1 MTRILSVA
9 LLLVAS
15 AFSLPAA
22 AIDYVLDFSGNIC
35 DSLNGKCGNNDL
47 IVDTYGD
54 VAGIVDVR
62 YDRLVGDPISDRRL
76 SWWDADYS
84 ELRGVAWG
92 GNGDLAGTAE
102 IFLDPAPGQQVTL
115 SGFQL
120 GAWPNQDRMTYIRI
134 LDGSGDVLA
143 EGGSLGS
150 AASKITISGVSSS
163 TFNFALT
170 SDEGIRIQWGPS
182 AYNTAIDNIR
192 FSVTPIPEPSTWA
205 LLGAGLALLGFSARR
220 RRAG

>member
-1 MTRILSVA
+1 MTRILSAA
-9 LLLVAS
+9 LLLVAV

-35 DSLNGKCGNNDL
+35 NVTGGGCSNFYSILDS
-47 IVDTYGD
+47 YGD
-54 VAGIVDVR
+54 VPGIVDVQ
-62 YDRLVGDPISDRRL
+62 YDRQVGASIPDRRL
-76 SWWDADYS
+76 SWWDANYS

-92 GNGDLAGTAE
+92 GNGDAAGTAE

-120 GAWPNQDRMTYIRI
+120 GAYPNIDRLTYIRI

-150 AASKITISGVSSS
+150 AASKITISGASSS
-163 TFNFALT
+163 TFDFALT

-182 AYNTAIDNIR
+182 AYNTGIDNIR
-192 FSVTPIPEPSTWA
+192 FSVTPIPEPGTWA
-205 LLGAGLALLGFSARR
+205 LMGAGLALLGFSARR